1 MMTQM
6 TRDEMIKWVEENET
20 CASCDI
26 PDWLLELS
34 KDHEDIEGATEFYR
48 DLMAVA
54 HLRSVT
60 KENEQMTFDLDDLKQ
75 EVVMFLNNL
84 DFLLDLEIMRRKG
97 DFFQMYVDNLFAL
110 DFASEVNIL
119 KSTSPET
126 VSLDELLQEFSDGED
141 EREEED

>member
-1 MMTQM
+1 M
-6 TRDEMIKWVEENET
+6 TRDDMIKWVAENET

-26 PDWLLELS
+26 PDWLFELS

-54 HLRSVT
+54 HLRAVV
-60 KENEQMTFDLDDLKQ
+60 KENEQITFNLDDLKE

-110 DFASEVNIL
+110 DFTSEITIL

-126 VSLDELLQEFSDGED
+126 VSLDELLQEFSNSRNEGED
-141 EREEED
+141 EDC